1 MEKPTSTSGI
11 AVSKNT
17 PHFSKPTRIVILKP
31 PEKEDKP
38 SKNKKKPL
46 KKPSKSKPNDVR
58 ENTPNITI
66 NENNVCIENTKYEQK
81 HVPKLNSTSPEKA
94 ASERGPAD
102 STPVHPD
109 DVGSVHQAGLS
120 A

>member
-1 MEKPTSTSGI
+1 MFKYC
-11 AVSKNT
+11 
-17 PHFSKPTRIVILKP
+17 
-31 PEKEDKP
+31 
-38 SKNKKKPL
+38 
-46 KKPSKSKPNDVR
+46 
-58 ENTPNITI
+58 I

-109 DVGSVHQAGLS
+109 DVGSVHQAAPAGIISLTNKPSIPTLVKTENGKSKLS
-120 A
+120 LSSLLVKPRTK